1 MLSPYGNVVSLASC
15 RAYYDDKVLG
25 VLDGKKKK
33 LSFGELD
40 VVGLT
45 FISSCKVVC
54 SFGSNIINRAV
65 ASYASGK
72 FMRLCLM

>member
-15 RAYYDDKVLG
+15 RAYYDDKLLR
-25 VLDGKKKK
+25 VLDAKKKQQQK
-33 LSFGELD
+33 KKSTGELD

-54 SFGSNIINRAV
+54 SFGSNIT
-65 ASYASGK
+65 
-72 FMRLCLM
+72 FMLQPRMHL